1 MPYHGQNGRDS
12 RDDFHDKVRCQ
23 TCYLTYTTTIVQL
36 LQDNDRK
43 TQKKKRSLT
52 RHSGILC
59 QKRMEFMKKVKLLA
73 MYAKC
78 HVFLVW
84 RKIRVFTQA
93 GRRQIFWRQRRCVI
107 CVRTPDIDSGH
118 LDCLVS
124 TYRGLLPRC
133 FAKQSNIASSTV
145 KGRS

>member
-1 MPYHGQNGRDS
+1 MKEDPYVTNNVCDVVPYHGQNRRDS

-59 QKRMEFMKKVKLLA
+59 LSRSGRVPFSRVACWRRNGTNSSPPPPPWIGVISAHPAGHNAQME
-73 MYAKC
+73 
-78 HVFLVW
+78 
-84 RKIRVFTQA
+84 RVQ
-93 GRRQIFWRQRRCVI
+93 
-107 CVRTPDIDSGH
+107 
-118 LDCLVS
+118 
-124 TYRGLLPRC
+124 
-133 FAKQSNIASSTV
+133 
-145 KGRS
+145 